1 MNLFFMHSRAPDVC
15 HDIDCMSAGGAGR
28 GAVVGGGG
36 GRPCSRACPQRCL
49 GAPWTA
55 YRGRGS
61 TRVHPGGAM
70 PSTGLLRALTGMDR
84 VDARP
89 ARATGAPQGH
99 LGALLA
105 RSRRRHGP
113 RPHPPAPGAAGPRW
127 RPLGRDDDTSITA
140 ICPIPIA
147 IMEVDYA

>member
-49 GAPWTA
+49 RATWPA

-61 TRVHPGGAM
+61 TRVHPGGAR
-70 PSTGLLRALTGMDR
+70 PSTGLLWALTGMDR

-89 ARATGAPQGH
+89 ARATGAPQTPLRAH
-99 LGALLA
+99 LA
-105 RSRRRHGP
+105 RSRRRRGP
-113 RPHPPAPGAAGPRW
+113 RVHPPASRAAGAPR
-127 RPLGRDDDTSITA
+127 RAPGRDDDTST
-140 ICPIPIA
+140 PPIA
-147 IMEVDYA
+147 AMEVDYA